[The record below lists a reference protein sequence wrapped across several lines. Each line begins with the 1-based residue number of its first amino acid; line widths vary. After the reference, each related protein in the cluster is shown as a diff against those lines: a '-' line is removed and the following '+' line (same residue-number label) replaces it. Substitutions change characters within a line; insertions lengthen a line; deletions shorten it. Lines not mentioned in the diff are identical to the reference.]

1 MTEHPNLAAALVA
14 ALADLTAVTKG
25 RTADTGKY
33 SYSYADIADVIADT
47 RPTLAEHGLV
57 ALTPIHGHGDGLA
70 CTVILLHAS
79 GERETFDPFPFPH
92 GKDAQAT
99 GSMVTYH
106 RRYALLAA
114 LGMAATDDDGA
125 TAEARPA
132 PAVAPVDPRISRNNA
147 EVLIA
152 KVEAAGLTVAE
163 VVKLGTDGRTDDAYE
178 VHKTEVRAVRAA
190 LDRLTPAPGQEP
202 DLEAAS

>member
-1 MTEHPNLAAALVA
+1 MIDHPNLAAALVA
-14 ALADLTAVTKG
+14 ALADLTVVTKR

-33 SYSYADIADVIADT
+33 SYGYADIGDVVEDT

-57 ALTPIHGHGDGLA
+57 ALTPVHAYEGGHA
-70 CTVILLHAS
+70 VTVELLHVS
-79 GERETFDPFPFPH
+79 GESKRFEPFDFPH

-114 LGMAATDDDGA
+114 LGMATTDDDGA
-125 TAEARPA
+125 SAVARPVTA
-132 PAVAPVDPRISRNNA
+132 AEPVDPRISQANA
-147 EVLIA
+147 EAMIA
-152 KVEAAGLTVAE
+152 KIEAAGLTVSE
-163 VVKLGTDGRTDDAYE
+163 VVKLGTEGRTDDAYE

-190 LDRLTPAPGQEP
+190 LENLTPAPGEEP
-202 DLEAAS
+202 AA